1 MNERRFLLFDRLSR
15 LACKLYALPR
25 PRPATDACLQAQRI
39 PRPLSYPHQ
48 DSRRRKEHCCFKAG
62 EDKPRR
68 TKQPDTLNALL
79 DTPETTMNTLITS
92 TNLSRLISTAIL
104 GAITLSWGAMSIAAD
119 ESEAPQ
125 AVVKFGDLN
134 LSNPQGAAALY
145 SRITLAAYE
154 VCKSFDIDSR
164 NLGSRARVDAC
175 VHKAIADAVTK
186 VDRAELF
193 AVYSAKNHQA
203 RPIIV
208 AAAQT
213 R

>member
-1 MNERRFLLFDRLSR
+1 MSEGFCYSIGILDV
-15 LACKLYALPR
+15 LANYTPCRGRDPLRMLASKLRESL
-25 PRPATDACLQAQRI
+25 DHFHI
-39 PRPLSYPHQ
+39 PHQ

-62 EDKPRR
+62 ENKTRR

-79 DTPETTMNTLITS
+79 DTQETTMNTLITS
-92 TNLSRLISTAIL
+92 TNLSRLISTAIFGVL
-104 GAITLSWGAMSIAAD
+104 TLSWGAMSIAAD
-119 ESEAPQ
+119 ESDAPQ

-145 SRITLAAYE
+145 HRIWSAAVTVCRPQDDGSLASMSRVQT
-154 VCKSFDIDSR
+154 
-164 NLGSRARVDAC
+164 C

-193 AVYSAKNHQA
+193 AVYNAKSRQL
-203 RPIIV
+203 RPIVV
-208 AAAQT
+208 AQG